1 MHLLNYFDCDT
12 FTQNPN
18 IFKMTTHAMKNVEKA
33 FTSHGKSLDENG
45 NEIKSPEKKNVDRGF
60 EKAGSPD
67 SAKESGHEGVVHPG
81 RPQQEERFGD
91 QYRKVSLLDLSKQ
104 LFATLSS
111 MLFRDLGD

>member
-1 MHLLNYFDCDT
+1 MIFLLFQDNEKSQDE
-12 FTQNPN
+12 N
-18 IFKMTTHAMKNVEKA
+18 IFKMTTRAMKNVEKA

-45 NEIKSPEKKNVDRGF
+45 NEIKSPDTKNVDRGF

-67 SAKESGHEGVVHPG
+67 SANKENGHEGVVHPG

-91 QYRKVSLLDLSKQ
+91 QYRKVRLSDLSNQ

-111 MLFRDLGD
+111 MLLRDLGD